1 MRVVDTTVVSNT
13 RATAEAA
20 FELDEFASH
29 IEFDSGRIRNYKV
42 GFDFYTDDEKN
53 GQLESWKIGGFS
65 FEYVVYN
72 ILDDHGNL
80 IDDIPVEHQL
90 F

>member
-1 MRVVDTTVVSNT
+1 MY
-13 RATAEAA
+13 
-20 FELDEFASH
+20 LDMCNFKYSDLSDAN
-29 IEFDSGRIRNYKV
+29 FRDARLYKV
-42 GFDFYTDDEKN
+42 GFDFYTDEDNN
-53 GQLESWKIGGFS
+53 GQLESWKIGGFR